1 MKNLNLKD
9 IIYSNYNL
17 FLDIYTF
24 KNILRLKLQNIKN
37 YQLFEQVFLETL
49 HEYASLKKKFR
60 TENHVPQMKKS
71 SCKAI
76 MQRTEI
82 ESKYLKNRTIEN
94 KTKCKKQNNYCKRL
108 YKQERKVFFH

>member
-1 MKNLNLKD
+1 
-9 IIYSNYNL
+9 
-17 FLDIYTF
+17 
-24 KNILRLKLQNIKN
+24 
-37 YQLFEQVFLETL
+37 
-49 HEYASLKKKFR
+49 
-60 TENHVPQMKKS
+60 MKKS

-94 KTKCKKQNNYCKRL
+94 KTKCKKQNNYCKRR